1 MSVATFN
8 GLIVNAWAIYGASS
22 WQSRLDNLND
32 LRHRAEASIVW
43 ATEMGGYK
51 HGEQLSRAFGW
62 GGKYGKSF
70 ILHGGSSPIN
80 TAILYDP
87 AKWKMHEDIGNTE
100 TRPFITKSGTTHRW
114 ASAVLLER
122 LGTGQFI
129 LNGCTHTQYKPHG
142 RNTIPQYDRERYGQ
156 MDGFLTKLDR
166 WAEQF
171 EDEYKQASIARLG
184 CGDFNS
190 RYRTDP
196 YCHTIG
202 VTKAMVD
209 NGYRDFRIA
218 AEQKSGK
225 PANIIDRGC
234 YKGKVRV
241 RRHDVLPDR
250 GATDHD
256 NGAGVLLSV
265 G

>member
-22 WQSRLDNLND
+22 WLARLDNLNA

-51 HGEQLSRAFGW
+51 QGEQLSRAFGW

-70 ILHGGSSPIN
+70 ILHGGSNPIN
-80 TAILYDP
+80 TAILWDP
-87 AKWKMHEDIGNTE
+87 QKWRLHEDIGNTD

-114 ASAVLLER
+114 ASAALLER
-122 LGTGQFI
+122 LGTDQFI
-129 LNGCTHTQYKPHG
+129 LNGVTHTQYKPHG
-142 RNTIPQYDRERYGQ
+142 RNTIPEYDRERYAQ
-156 MDGFLTKLDR
+156 MDGFLTKLDGF
-166 WAEQF
+166 AEQF
-171 EDEYKQASIARLG
+171 ERKYDREIARLG
-184 CGDFNS
+184 TGDLNS

-202 VTKAMVD
+202 ITKAMRD
-209 NGYRDFRIA
+209 NGYQDFRIG
-218 AEQKSGK
+218 AEQKFGS

-241 RRHDVLPDR
+241 RSHTTLPDR